1 MILEAGAYVNAVTPD
16 GRTPL
21 SCAVDHPK
29 VVSVLLKAG
38 ADRSIKQEGRT
49 IMDIAKQESFMH
61 SKGRSDTVA
70 LLHEAEQLE
79 LHQRIAQRRAM
90 EPPDEAK
97 LRLGPM
103 LHEACK
109 AGKLDDANKCIQ
121 DEADVTWADEKG
133 RSSCGLHAAW
143 GARAAHVSYYRAA
156 RWSTRLIRTAR
167 RLLSPRAN
175 TVKWIASSSF

>member
-1 MILEAGAYVNAVTPD
+1 MLACSMGHMELVNMILEAGAYVNAVTPD

-38 ADRSIKQEGRT
+38 ADRSIKQEGRN

-103 LHEACK
+103 LYEACK

-121 DEADVTWADEKG
+121 DEADDMGDEGTKLLVDCMPYGPRQLCGAFTAEQRFG
-133 RSSCGLHAAW
+133 R
-143 GARAAHVSYYRAA
+143 
-156 RWSTRLIRTAR
+156 
-167 RLLSPRAN
+167 PD
-175 TVKWIASSSF
+175 